1 MKSMIVTTPIRPIPT
16 DFPPIGSLSII
27 SYLKRKGVDEV
38 EFYHIDGNRP
48 DFNDAV
54 AHIVAANPD
63 VLGISAVVS
72 TAYAYSKDLS
82 LAVKEQLPETLIVLG
97 GNLAASAEIILRYS
111 GVDMCVI
118 GEGEWVMH
126 EIVKRAEKTRTIDD
140 FKDIP
145 GLVFIDSSDTMINTG
160 YPPVLGKSE
169 IYDIDWEILANTSS
183 MDFYIGD
190 MEADERTGSRF
201 AREPRARETHRRGKK
216 FMMIPGAK
224 GCVARCTFCH
234 RWDKGIRYIPPAIVI
249 ERLEA
254 LIEKYNLGFISVA
267 DENFGTDRKWL
278 KEFCARIKPLDILW
292 MVGGMRVNCIAPER
306 ITMMKDAGC
315 VGILYGMET
324 GSPRMLEIMEKKTK
338 VEENVDAMR
347 WTIEAGLFSIVQLVI
362 GMPGE
367 CAETIDETIAFC
379 QKALT
384 VSPTQNPN
392 DLSINYAQALPG
404 TSLYEYARHNN
415 LIGRSLSEE
424 QKYLLRISDKDA
436 HDEFMTL
443 NFTDSPTLEHQSWR
457 PRITIETNH
466 AYIQEYG
473 LEHYKDVLLNDIR
486 FFTKPRKDEGYF
498 ANPKRL
504 VDTSLTSDRVNT
516 GSTVFELESEAA
528 SLPSLFSLFRKGQL
542 GLAMICHPVIF
553 YRLRHFLPLMVAVK
567 NLRQES
573 FGTVLK
579 GLAEYIGW
587 KLRLVRH
594 GGKFVHQYKSLRR
607 IVENDLGTVSTD
619 NVEMAPL
626 RKGR

>member
-27 SYLKRKGVDEV
+27 SYLKRHGVEDV
-38 EFYHIDGNRP
+38 DFYHIDGNRP
-48 DFNDAV
+48 TFDDAV
-54 AHIVAANPD
+54 AQIVSSKPD

-72 TAYAYSKDLS
+72 TAYEYSRNLS
-82 LAVKEQLPETLIVLG
+82 LAIKEQLPETLIVIG
-97 GNLAASAEIILRYS
+97 GNLAASAEILLRYS
-111 GVDMCVI
+111 GVDMCVL

-126 EIVKRAEKTRTIDD
+126 EIIKRAQKTREVDD
-140 FKDIP
+140 YKDIP
-145 GLVFIDSSDTMINTG
+145 GLMLIDSSGALINTG
-160 YPPVLGKSE
+160 YPPALSKTE
-169 IYDIDWEILANTSS
+169 IYDIDWSVLSDAT
-183 MDFYIGD
+183 D
-190 MEADERTGSRF
+190 MELYVTKVIGDERTEGRF
-201 AREPRARETHRRGKK
+201 NRDPRTHEAHRRDKK
-216 FMMIPGAK
+216 FMMLPGAK

-234 RWDKGIRYIPPAIVI
+234 RWEKGIRYIPPPVI
-249 ERLEA
+249 AERLEA
-254 LIEKYNLGFISVA
+254 AIEEYDVGFISVA

-278 KEFCARIKPLDILW
+278 QEFCDRLKPLDILW
-292 MVGGMRVNCIAPER
+292 FVAGMRVNCITPEQ
-306 ITMMKDAGC
+306 ISVMKDAGC

-338 VEENVDAMR
+338 VEDNENAMR
-347 WTIEAGLFSIVQLVI
+347 WTIEAGLLSIVQLVI

-367 CAETIDETIAFC
+367 NAETIDETISFC
-379 QKALT
+379 KKALT

-404 TSLYEYARHNN
+404 TALYEYARHNN

-424 QKYLLRISDKDA
+424 QEYLLKISDKDA
-436 HDEFMTL
+436 HDEFATL

-457 PRITIETNH
+457 PRITVETNY

-486 FFTKPRKDEGYF
+486 FFTRPRKDEGYF

-528 SLPSLFSLFRKGQL
+528 SLPSLFSLLRGGQL
-542 GLAMICHPVIF
+542 GLAMICHPIIF
-553 YRLRHFLPLMVAVK
+553 YRLRHFLPLMAALK
-567 NLRQES
+567 NLRQDS
-573 FGTVLK
+573 LYTVLK
-579 GLAEYIGW
+579 ALAEYTVW
-587 KLRLVRH
+587 KLRLAYR
-594 GGKFVHQYKSLRR
+594 GGRFVHQYKSLRR
-607 IVENDLGTVSTD
+607 IVENDLGAVPTD